1 MSHGPFFC
9 RLSSLL
15 MEDGGVDGTVI
26 DYRQN
31 QLSKMADF
39 PPHLIPFWFIK
50 TLRKEHE
57 AHMDEW
63 KVNTTLFEKKYR
75 PMIKSEHLW
84 VSTKLVH
91 LHLPISLSLL

>member
-1 MSHGPFFC
+1 MQ
-9 RLSSLL
+9 
-15 MEDGGVDGTVI
+15 MEPI
-26 DYRQN
+26 
-31 QLSKMADF
+31 SKITNEKKD
-39 PPHLIPFWFIK
+39 
-50 TLRKEHE
+50 HE

-75 PMIKSEHLW
+75 PMIKNEHLW